1 VKNPRRKCPAGV
13 ALAFVAYFFSKS
25 AKALEERK
33 PPPRLIYFI
42 YLFSSSTSNGIEVQA
57 MT

>member
-1 VKNPRRKCPAGV
+1 MDDVNYKTINICILG
-13 ALAFVAYFFSKS
+13 SKRNDN
-25 AKALEERK
+25 ETDI
-33 PPPRLIYFI
+33 IYLFI